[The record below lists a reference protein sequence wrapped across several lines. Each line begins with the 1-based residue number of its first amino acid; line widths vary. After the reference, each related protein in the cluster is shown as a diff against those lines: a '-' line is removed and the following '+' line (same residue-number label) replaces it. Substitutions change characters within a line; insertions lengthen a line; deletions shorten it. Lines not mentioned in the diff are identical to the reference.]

1 MINYKLSL
9 LIPSWNNEKY
19 IMDCVKSLLENDYQ
33 NYEII
38 LIAGGS
44 GNDKSYKT
52 AFRLQEKYPDK
63 VIAIKQQKANKNAA
77 LNLGLNQTTGDI
89 IVLTDIDCLYQKNW
103 LRKINKIFQNK
114 KYNIITSHF
123 LPFPNQNSP
132 LAEFNNIMNGKNLV
146 GCCESGNVIIG
157 NKLCGANSMFRKEVF
172 LKKIGKFDETIPT
185 GDDKVLGI
193 SFNKKGEKIFYFPEL
208 YIYSECFSS
217 NLKMYIKHRI
227 RWARDLLINSL
238 LTTQIFKL
246 IIAFSISLFKL
257 FYPFTAVIIWL
268 LYFNLSFLWLF
279 VLLSP
284 WILFFLFYHVFFYFK
299 LKRITKFVNP
309 KLDFSYSY
317 KKAFKAIPILF
328 FAYAIITI
336 ISLIYPK
343 RSKW

>member
-1 MINYKLSL
+1 MTNYKLSL

-38 LIAGGS
+38 LIAGGC

-52 AFRLQEKYPDK
+52 AFKLQEKYPGK
-63 VIAIKQQKANKNAA
+63 VIAIKQQKANKTAA

-89 IVLTDIDCLYQKNW
+89 IVLTDIDCIYQKNW

-114 KYNIITSHF
+114 KYNVITSHF

-132 LAEFNNIMNGKNLV
+132 LAEFNNIMNGKNLI

-172 LKKIGKFDETIPT
+172 LEKIGKFDESIAT
-185 GDDKVLGI
+185 GDDKILGI
-193 SFNKKGEKIFYFPEL
+193 TFNKNGEQIFYFPDIF
-208 YIYSECFSS
+208 IYSECYS
-217 NLKMYIKHRI
+217 NNYKMYIKHRI
-227 RWARDLLINSL
+227 RWARDLFINPLSKKQILKL
-238 LTTQIFKL
+238 LF
-246 IIAFSISLFKL
+246 AFEISLFKL
-257 FYPFTAVIIWL
+257 FYPFIAIFIWL
-268 LYFNLSFLWLF
+268 LFFNFSYFWLF
-279 VLLSP
+279 ILISP
-284 WILFFLFYHVFFYFK
+284 WILFFLFYHLNFYYK
-299 LKRITKFVNP
+299 LKRISNFVNSR
-309 KLDFSYSY
+309 LEFTFSHN
-317 KKAFKAIPILF
+317 KAFRIVPILF
-328 FAYAIITI
+328 FAYSIITI